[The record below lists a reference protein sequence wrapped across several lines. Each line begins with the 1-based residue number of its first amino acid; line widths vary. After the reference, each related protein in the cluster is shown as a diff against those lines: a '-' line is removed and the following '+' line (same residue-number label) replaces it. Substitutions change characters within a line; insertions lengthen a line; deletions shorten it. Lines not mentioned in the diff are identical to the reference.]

1 MQNLEERNSRSKN
14 LASSQSTLCQRM
26 SWCKRATD
34 SQCATQAN
42 FHGVNSVLDLKLTT
56 ALDNLSMA
64 ATTDCNIVKQLIQ
77 SNKQLVEMNAI
88 LTAQLKHDMGGDQHS
103 NDQETRNQQAQ
114 EPT

>member
-1 MQNLEERNSRSKN
+1 
-14 LASSQSTLCQRM
+14 
-26 SWCKRATD
+26 
-34 SQCATQAN
+34 
-42 FHGVNSVLDLKLTT
+42 
-56 ALDNLSMA
+56 MA